1 MIDNNRDGTIDAADL
16 KGTYASL
23 GIMNVEDEMVNSMI
37 KEAPAALTF
46 TVFLGSISN
55 FENFFWFRKM
65 SKDEKSWNHIKGMLA
80 EKLHGT
86 DPEDVILDAFKEF
99 DENNTGFIPK
109 VTFPSYNTIKHI
121 KHFTTVTNI
130 TFSTRI

>member
-1 MIDNNRDGTIDAADL
+1 
-16 KGTYASL
+16 
-23 GIMNVEDEMVNSMI
+23 
-37 KEAPAALTF
+37 
-46 TVFLGSISN
+46 
-55 FENFFWFRKM
+55 
-65 SKDEKSWNHIKGMLA
+65 MLA

-109 VTFPSYNTIKHI
+109 VPFPLIKHM

-130 TFSTRI
+130 TFSTRISPRSK

>member
-46 TVFLGSISN
+46 TVFLGSISR
-55 FENFFWFRKM
+55 FDFWPWLTVLWLELKFG
-65 SKDEKSWNHIKGMLA
+65 NPFKGMLA

>member
-46 TVFLGSISN
+46 TVFLGSISK
-55 FENFFWFRKM
+55 FDFWPWLTVLWLELKFGNPLKVCWQKSSTELTQKTLSLM
-65 SKDEKSWNHIKGMLA
+65 LSKNSMK
-80 EKLHGT
+80 
-86 DPEDVILDAFKEF
+86 
-99 DENNTGFIPK
+99 
-109 VTFPSYNTIKHI
+109 
-121 KHFTTVTNI
+121 I
-130 TFSTRI
+130 TLVLFQR

>member
-46 TVFLGSISN
+46 TVFLG
-55 FENFFWFRKM
+55 
-65 SKDEKSWNHIKGMLA
+65 MLA

-109 VTFPSYNTIKHI
+109 ADLLELTPKDSSIIKI
-121 KHFTTVTNI
+121 LPMSSLTVNL
-130 TFSTRI
+130 RMPMKKVVK

>member
-1 MIDNNRDGTIDAADL
+1 
-16 KGTYASL
+16 
-23 GIMNVEDEMVNSMI
+23 MNVEDEMVNSMI

-46 TVFLGSISN
+46 TVFL
-55 FENFFWFRKM
+55 
-65 SKDEKSWNHIKGMLA
+65 GMLA

-109 VTFPSYNTIKHI
+109 ADLQDCLMSQAERFNAEGLVDYKDLAY
-121 KHFTTVTNI
+121 VI
-130 TFSTRI
+130 THGQSEDADEEGEGG